1 MEIQKISM
9 EILVALY
16 PMEIQKI
23 SMEVHGAQEPSG
35 PRKSSEVDPN
45 RTQVAVE
52 LKQSMSSQSSSLLIS
67 TSYTGSSPLPGPVKK
82 SVLYGVR
89 CFLLFSSLLLLRLVL
104 RSYPD
109 RVLPELSCLQ
119 SGGIPVRLKVVDC
132 SVDLLVDCLSAQVF
146 ANPFSRSVSAVY
158 Y

>member
-9 EILVALY
+9 EVLVALY

-89 CFLLFSSLLLLRLVL
+89 CFLLFFIIVVVALGSAQLPRSS
-104 RSYPD
+104 S
-109 RVLPELSCLQ
+109 
-119 SGGIPVRLKVVDC
+119 SGAV
-132 SVDLLVDCLSAQVF
+132 LSAIRRD
-146 ANPFSRSVSAVY
+146 S
-158 Y
+158 

>member
-9 EILVALY
+9 EVLEALY

-52 LKQSMSSQSSSLLIS
+52 LKQSMSSQSSSLLIL
-67 TSYTGSSPLPGPVKK
+67 YHILGVPL
-82 SVLYGVR
+82 
-89 CFLLFSSLLLLRLVL
+89 
-104 RSYPD
+104 
-109 RVLPELSCLQ
+109 CLA
-119 SGGIPVRLKVVDC
+119 R
-132 SVDLLVDCLSAQVF
+132 
-146 ANPFSRSVSAVY
+146 
-158 Y
+158 